1 MKNTFLGLTMLF
13 FAFQSNAQQI
23 TWQCSDVEVDNA
35 PAFVTVWD
43 QFMNSALGK
52 QMTPHAVF
60 EYVNTNSTN
69 SATHQLCWFSDD
81 PAKLEANQGIFGSAK
96 FMELFPVVNTY
107 INNVTEISN
116 YMGQSLIADPGDFNL
131 RFSVLYGINVQDP
144 LSYAG
149 AFTKMKAAFDK
160 RESTGTIELHEIIAG
175 GEQDITH
182 VVIVRAP
189 SMAEWLSG
197 RNEFIQTKAFQEFA
211 AATRPYTDVIQTTS
225 GRPLQFYNVQ

>member
-1 MKNTFLGLTMLF
+1 MHNKLHGNVLML
-13 FAFQSNAQQI
+13 
-23 TWQCSDVEVDNA
+23 EVDNA

-60 EYVNTNSTN
+60 EYVNTNSSN

-116 YMGQSLIADPGDFNL
+116 YMGSHLLQIQEILIYD
-131 RFSVLYGINVQDP
+131 S
-144 LSYAG
+144 
-149 AFTKMKAAFDK
+149 
-160 RESTGTIELHEIIAG
+160 
-175 GEQDITH
+175 
-182 VVIVRAP
+182 
-189 SMAEWLSG
+189 
-197 RNEFIQTKAFQEFA
+197 
-211 AATRPYTDVIQTTS
+211 
-225 GRPLQFYNVQ
+225 QFYTVLMYKILYHMLVLSLK

>member
-1 MKNTFLGLTMLF
+1 MLF

-81 PAKLEANQGIFGSAK
+81 PAKLEANQGIFAS
-96 FMELFPVVNTY
+96 LR
-107 INNVTEISN
+107 IQEI
-116 YMGQSLIADPGDFNL
+116 LIYD
-131 RFSVLYGINVQDP
+131 S
-144 LSYAG
+144 
-149 AFTKMKAAFDK
+149 
-160 RESTGTIELHEIIAG
+160 
-175 GEQDITH
+175 
-182 VVIVRAP
+182 
-189 SMAEWLSG
+189 
-197 RNEFIQTKAFQEFA
+197 
-211 AATRPYTDVIQTTS
+211 
-225 GRPLQFYNVQ
+225 QFYTVLMYKILYHMLVLSLK

>member
-1 MKNTFLGLTMLF
+1 MKNTFLGLIMLF

-23 TWQCSDVEVDNA
+23 TWQCSDVKVDNA

-96 FMELFPVVNTY
+96 
-107 INNVTEISN
+107 
-116 YMGQSLIADPGDFNL
+116 
-131 RFSVLYGINVQDP
+131 SV
-144 LSYAG
+144 SY
-149 AFTKMKAAFDK
+149 
-160 RESTGTIELHEIIAG
+160 
-175 GEQDITH
+175 TH
-182 VVIVRAP
+182 LTLP
-189 SMAEWLSG
+189 
-197 RNEFIQTKAFQEFA
+197 T
-211 AATRPYTDVIQTTS
+211 TR
-225 GRPLQFYNVQ
+225 